1 MFPNRICKSLVVR
14 SAIVVLLAACTALA
28 QTATKKP
35 ASKSSSQASSSQS
48 SSATHGK
55 GAATVA
61 EAQRFM
67 KKAEDQLE
75 DLGVRANRA
84 GWVQENFITDDTETM
99 SAQANEKLTAVVTQL
114 ALDAR
119 RFDGL
124 KMPPELARK
133 FLLLKLS
140 LTAPAPNNDAE
151 RKELTE
157 LASKLDGMY
166 GKGKYCKP
174 ATAGAAS
181 TSAQSAGSSAVSVVS
196 AGEKPASAASS
207 GTSADR
213 KEKCL
218 SLNDLSR
225 IMASSTNP
233 DELLD
238 AWVGWHK
245 ISVPMKDR
253 YARFVQLSNKGA
265 TELGFKDTG
274 AMWRS
279 NYDMSPEEFSAEI
292 ERLWQQ
298 VEPFYISLHTYVRK
312 QLIKK
317 YGKAAEREDGM
328 IPAQLLGNMW
338 AQEWGNVYPLVAPAN
353 GGQGYDLTHQL
364 EKQGLGSGPATLDN
378 AKKMVKYGENF
389 FTSLGFAPLPQ
400 TFWERSLFVKPQ
412 DRDVVCHAS
421 AWDIDSKDD
430 LRLKL
435 CIEVKD
441 EDFVTIH
448 HELGHNFYQRAYKDQ
463 PPLFEDSANDG
474 FHEAVGDTIALSVTP
489 EYLKEVGLLDTVPP
503 ESADIGYLLKQ
514 AMDKI
519 AFLPFG
525 LMIDKWRWEVF
536 SGEVTPAQYN
546 KAWWDLK
553 AKYQGVAPPMERSEA
568 DFDPGAKYHIASNT
582 PYVRYF
588 LARILQFQFHRA
600 LCQAAGIQGP
610 LHRCSIYR
618 NKAAG
623 ERLNKM
629 LSMGKSKPW
638 PDALEAI
645 SGQRQMDATAILD
658 YFAPLKKWLDEQN
671 EGEKPGWQGM
681 DTPTE
686 TGPRHT
692 SR

>member
-1 MFPNRICKSLVVR
+1 MFSHRIFKSTIPGSPKAKPPKLRTTIIRLAILILPAVC
-14 SAIVVLLAACTALA
+14 SAFA
-28 QTATKKP
+28 QDAPKKP
-35 ASKSSSQASSSQS
+35 AAQAKTLRP
-48 SSATHGK
+48 AKTP
-55 GAATVA
+55 TVA
-61 EAQRFM
+61 EAQAFM

-75 DLGVRANRA
+75 DLVVRSSRA

-99 SAQANEKLTAVVTQL
+99 AAQANEKLTAAVTQF

-119 RFDGL
+119 RFDGMKL
-124 KMPPELARK
+124 PPALARK

-174 ATAGAAS
+174 GPD
-181 TSAQSAGSSAVSVVS
+181 G
-196 AGEKPASAASS
+196 
-207 GTSADR
+207 
-213 KEKCL
+213 KESCR
-218 SLNDLSR
+218 SLGDLSR
-225 IMASSTNP
+225 VLASSTNP

-245 ISVPMKDR
+245 ISVPMREK
-253 YARFVQLSNKGA
+253 YARFAQLSNQGA
-265 TELGFKDTG
+265 KELGFPETG

-279 NYDMSPEEFSAEI
+279 AYDMTPEQFSAEV
-292 ERLWQQ
+292 ERLWRQ
-298 VEPFYISLHTYVRK
+298 VEPFYVSLHTYVRK

-317 YGKAAEREDGM
+317 YGKVAERPDGL
-328 IPAQLLGNMW
+328 IPAHLLGNMW
-338 AQEWGNVYPLVAPAN
+338 AQEWGNIYPLVAPA
-353 GGQGYDLTHQL
+353 GVDKGYDLTQILKDHKVD
-364 EKQGLGSGPATLDN
+364 EQG
-378 AKKMVKYGENF
+378 MVRYAEGF
-389 FTSLGFAPLPQ
+389 FKSLGFAELPK
-400 TFWERSLFVKPQ
+400 TFWERSLFIKPR
-412 DRDVVCHAS
+412 DRDVTCHAN
-421 AWDIDSKDD
+421 AWDIDQKED
-430 LRLKL
+430 LRLKM
-435 CIEVKD
+435 CIEIKD
-441 EDFVTIH
+441 DDFVTVH

-463 PPLFEDSANDG
+463 DPLFQDSANDG

-489 EYLKEVGLLDTVPP
+489 EYLKEVGLLDAVPP

-525 LMIDKWRWEVF
+525 LMIDKWRWQVF
-536 SGEVTPAQYN
+536 SGETTPAQYN

-553 AKYQGVAPPMERSEA
+553 AKYQGVAPPVERSEA
-568 DFDPGAKYHIASNT
+568 DFDPGAKFHIANNT

-588 LARILQFQFHRA
+588 LARILQFQFQRA
-600 LCQAAGIQGP
+600 LCQTAGFQGP
-610 LHRCSIYR
+610 LHRCSIYK

-629 LSMGKSKPW
+629 LTMGKTKPW
-638 PDALEAI
+638 PDALEALT
-645 SGQRQMDATAILD
+645 GQRQMDATAILD

-671 EGEKPGWQGM
+671 QGEKAGWQGM
-681 DTPTE
+681 DTGAE
-686 TGPRHT
+686 TPPRHT

>member
-1 MFPNRICKSLVVR
+1 MFSHRILK
-14 SAIVVLLAACTALA
+14 SAIVILLFACSVFS
-28 QTATKKP
+28 QTATKTPATKTSAKP
-35 ASKSSSQASSSQS
+35 PAVPAKSAAS
-48 SSATHGK
+48 
-55 GAATVA
+55 VA
-61 EAQRFM
+61 EAQAFM
-67 KKAEDQLE
+67 KKAEEQLL
-75 DLGVRANRA
+75 DLGVRASRA
-84 GWVQENFITDDTETM
+84 SWVQENFITDDTETM

-119 RFDGL
+119 RFDGMKL
-124 KMPPELARK
+124 PSDLARK

-174 ATAGAAS
+174 AAVGAAS
-181 TSAQSAGSSAVSVVS
+181 DA
-196 AGEKPASAASS
+196 KP
-207 GTSADR
+207 
-213 KEKCL
+213 KCL

-225 IMASSTNP
+225 IMAASTNP

-245 ISVPMKDR
+245 ISVPMKEK

-265 TELGFKDTG
+265 GELGFKDTG

-279 NYDMSPEEFSAEI
+279 NYDMSAEEFSAEV
-292 ERLWQQ
+292 ERLWRQ
-298 VEPFYISLHTYVRK
+298 VEPFYVSLHTYVRK

-317 YGKAAEREDGM
+317 YGKAAERPDGM
-328 IPAQLLGNMW
+328 IPAHLLGNMW
-338 AQEWGNVYPLVAPAN
+338 AQEWGNIYPLVAPAD
-353 GGQGYDLTHQL
+353 GGQGYDLTQL
-364 EKQGLGSGPATLDN
+364 LKDHKVNELG
-378 AKKMVKYGENF
+378 MVHYGENF
-389 FTSLGFAPLPQ
+389 FKSLGFAELPP
-400 TFWERSLFVKPQ
+400 TFWERSLFLKPQ
-412 DRDVVCHAS
+412 DRDVICHAS
-421 AWDIDSKDD
+421 AWDVDSKDD
-430 LRLKL
+430 LRLKM

-525 LMIDKWRWEVF
+525 LLIDKWRWEVF

-553 AKYQGVAPPMERSEA
+553 AKYQGVAPPVERSEE

-588 LARILQFQFHRA
+588 MARILQFQFHRA

-610 LHRCSIYR
+610 LHRCSIYK

-671 EGEKPGWQGM
+671 QGEKPGWQGM
-681 DTPTE
+681 DTGAE
-686 TGPRHT
+686 TAPRHT

>member
-1 MFPNRICKSLVVR
+1 MPVNKILGL
-14 SAIVVLLAACTALA
+14 IILVLLVACAALA
-28 QTATKKP
+28 QTAAK
-35 ASKSSSQASSSQS
+35 KSSGASAAS
-48 SSATHGK
+48 HGK
-55 GAATVA
+55 GPATVA
-61 EAQRFM
+61 EAQAFM
-67 KKAEDQLE
+67 KNAEAQIE

-84 GWVQENFITDDTETM
+84 SWVQENFITDDTETM
-99 SAQANEKLTAVVTQL
+99 SAQAAEKLTAVVTQL

-119 RFDGL
+119 RFEHL
-124 KMPPELARK
+124 KLPPDLARK

-166 GKGKYCKP
+166 GKGKYCKQVD
-174 ATAGAAS
+174 G
-181 TSAQSAGSSAVSVVS
+181 
-196 AGEKPASAASS
+196 
-207 GTSADR
+207 

-218 SLNDLSR
+218 SLGDLSR
-225 IMASSTNP
+225 IMATSTNP

-245 ISVPMKDR
+245 ISIPMKDK
-253 YARFVQLSNKGA
+253 YARFVQLSNAGA
-265 TELGFKDTG
+265 KELGFKDTG
-274 AMWRS
+274 SMWRS

-292 ERLWQQ
+292 ERLWRQ
-298 VEPFYISLHTYVRK
+298 VEPLYISLHTYVRK

-317 YGKAAEREDGM
+317 YGKAAERPDGM
-328 IPAQLLGNMW
+328 IPAHLLGNMW
-338 AQEWGNVYPLVAPAN
+338 AQEWGNIYPLVAPAD
-353 GGQGYDLTHQL
+353 GGQGYDLTQL
-364 EKQGLGSGPATLDN
+364 LKDKNVNELG
-378 AKKMVKYGENF
+378 MVHYGENF
-389 FTSLGFAPLPQ
+389 FKSLGFAELPK
-400 TFWERSLFVKPQ
+400 TFWERSLFTKPQ

-421 AWDIDSKDD
+421 AWDIDAQDD
-430 LRLKL
+430 VRLKM

-441 EDFVTIH
+441 EDFVTVH
-448 HELGHNFYQRAYKDQ
+448 HELGHNFYQRAYKEQ
-463 PPLFEDSANDG
+463 PPLFQDSANDG

-489 EYLKEVGLLDTVPP
+489 EYLKQVGLLGTVPP
-503 ESADIGYLLKQ
+503 ENADIGYLLKQ

-525 LMIDKWRWEVF
+525 LLIDKWRWEVF
-536 SGEVTPAQYN
+536 SGQVTPEQYN

-553 AKYQGVAPPMERSEA
+553 AKYQGVAPPVDRSEA

-588 LARILQFQFHRA
+588 LARVLQFQFHRA

-610 LHRCSIYR
+610 LHRCSIYQ

-623 ERLNKM
+623 AKLNSM
-629 LSMGKSKPW
+629 LAMGKSKPW
-638 PDALEAI
+638 PDALETI

-671 EGEKPGWQGM
+671 QGEKAGWQGM
-681 DTPTE
+681 DTPE
-686 TGPRHT
+686 TAPRHM

>member
-1 MFPNRICKSLVVR
+1 MHRICR
-14 SAIVVLLAACTALA
+14 SAILVLLASCTTFAKTPDKEPAA
-28 QTATKKP
+28 QQSS
-35 ASKSSSQASSSQS
+35 SKSSA
-48 SSATHGK
+48 AHAK

-61 EAQRFM
+61 EAQAFM
-67 KKAEDQLE
+67 KNGEDQLE
-75 DLGVRANRA
+75 DLNVRASRA
-84 GWVQENFITDDTETM
+84 SWVQENFITDDTETM
-99 SAQANEKLTAVVTQL
+99 SAQANERLTAVVTQL

-119 RFDGL
+119 RFEGL
-124 KMPPELARK
+124 KLPPELARK

-140 LTAPAPNNDAE
+140 LVAPAPNNDAE

-174 ATAGAAS
+174 A
-181 TSAQSAGSSAVSVVS
+181 
-196 AGEKPASAASS
+196 E
-207 GTSADR
+207 SADA
-213 KEKCL
+213 KPKCL

-245 ISVPMKDR
+245 ISVPMKDK

-265 TELGFKDTG
+265 KELGFKDTG
-274 AMWRS
+274 SMWRS
-279 NYDMSPEEFSAEI
+279 NYDMSPEQFSAEV
-292 ERLWQQ
+292 ERLWRQ

-317 YGKAAEREDGM
+317 YGKAAERPDGM
-328 IPAQLLGNMW
+328 IPAHLLGNMW
-338 AQEWGNVYPLVAPAN
+338 AQEWGNIYPLVAPAN
-353 GGQGYDLTHQL
+353 GGQGYDLTKQL

-389 FTSLGFAPLPQ
+389 FTSLGFDPLPK

-421 AWDIDSKDD
+421 AWDIDQKDD
-430 LRLKL
+430 LRLKVCL
-435 CIEVKD
+435 EVKD

-463 PPLFEDSANDG
+463 PPLFQDSAKDG

-489 EYLKEVGLLDTVPP
+489 EYLKEVGLLADVPP
-503 ESADIGYLLKQ
+503 ESSDIGYLLRQ

-536 SGEVTPAQYN
+536 SGQVTPEQYN

-553 AKYQGVAPPMERSEA
+553 KKYQGVAPPVDRSEA

-582 PYVRYF
+582 PYARYF

-600 LCQAAGIQGP
+600 LCEAAGQKGP
-610 LHRCSIYR
+610 LHRCSIYK

-645 SGQRQMDATAILD
+645 SGQRKMDATAILD

-671 EGEKPGWQGM
+671 QGEKPGWQGM

-686 TGPRHT
+686 APRHT

>member
-1 MFPNRICKSLVVR
+1 MFAKRMSTL
-14 SAIVVLLAACTALA
+14 AITLALA
-28 QTATKKP
+28 SCAAFAQAAAKK
-35 ASKSSSQASSSQS
+35 ASSKSSGEARASR
-48 SSATHGK
+48 A
-55 GAATVA
+55 GAAPTVD
-61 EAQRFM
+61 EAQAFM
-67 KKAEDQLE
+67 KKAEEQLE
-75 DLGVRANRA
+75 DLTVRASRA

-119 RFDGL
+119 RFDGMKL
-124 KMPPELARK
+124 PPELARK

-174 ATAGAAS
+174 
-181 TSAQSAGSSAVSVVS
+181 Q
-196 AGEKPASAASS
+196 
-207 GTSADR
+207 ADG

-225 IMASSTNP
+225 LLATSTNP

-245 ISVPMKDR
+245 ISVPMKGK
-253 YARFVQLSNKGA
+253 YARFVELSNKGA
-265 TELGFKDTG
+265 KELGFKDTG

-279 NYDMSPEEFSAEI
+279 SYDMTPEQFSAEM
-292 ERLWQQ
+292 ERLWRQ
-298 VEPFYISLHTYVRK
+298 VEPFYVSLHTYVRK

-317 YGKAAEREDGM
+317 YGKIAERPDGL
-328 IPAQLLGNMW
+328 IPSHLLGNMW
-338 AQEWGNVYPLVAPAN
+338 AQEWGNVYPLVAPAG
-353 GGQGYDLTHQL
+353 GGQGYDLTQL
-364 EKQGLGSGPATLDN
+364 LKDRKVDELG
-378 AKKMVKYGENF
+378 MVHYGENF
-389 FTSLGFAPLPQ
+389 FKSLGFAELPK

-421 AWDIDSKDD
+421 AWDIDQKDD
-430 LRLKL
+430 LRLKM
-435 CIEVKD
+435 CIEVRD

-448 HELGHNFYQRAYKDQ
+448 HELGHNFYQRAYKNQ
-463 PPLFEDSANDG
+463 PPLFQDSANDG

-489 EYLKEVGLLDTVPP
+489 EYLKEVGLLDQVPATN
-503 ESADIGYLLKQ
+503 SDIGYLLRQ

-525 LMIDKWRWEVF
+525 LLIDQWRWKVF

-546 KAWWDLK
+546 QAWWHLK
-553 AKYQGVAPPMERSEA
+553 AKYQGVAPPVARSEA

-582 PYVRYF
+582 PYARYF

-600 LCQAAGIQGP
+600 LCEAAGEKGP
-610 LHRCSIYR
+610 LHRCSIYK

-671 EGEKPGWQGM
+671 QGEKAGWQGM
-681 DTPTE
+681 DTGAEPP
-686 TGPRHT
+686 PRHT

>member
-1 MFPNRICKSLVVR
+1 MFSNRVLKS
-14 SAIVVLLAACTALA
+14 ATVVLLAACTALA
-28 QTATKKP
+28 QTAPKKT
-35 ASKSSSQASSSQS
+35 ASKSSSRASSSQTS
-48 SSATHGK
+48 TSAT

-61 EAQRFM
+61 EAQAFM
-67 KKAEDQLE
+67 KKAEDQLL
-75 DLGVRANRA
+75 DLNVRASRA

-119 RFDGL
+119 RFEGL
-124 KMPPELARK
+124 KLPPDLARK

-140 LTAPAPNNDAE
+140 LVAPAPNNDAE

-166 GKGKYCKP
+166 GKGKYCKQVD
-174 ATAGAAS
+174 G
-181 TSAQSAGSSAVSVVS
+181 
-196 AGEKPASAASS
+196 
-207 GTSADR
+207 

-245 ISVPMKDR
+245 ISVPMREK
-253 YARFVQLSNKGA
+253 YVRFAQLSNQGA
-265 TELGFKDTG
+265 KELGFPETG

-279 NYDMSPEEFSAEI
+279 GYDMTPEQFSAEV
-292 ERLWQQ
+292 ERLWRQ
-298 VEPFYISLHTYVRK
+298 VEPFYVSLHTYVRK

-317 YGKAAEREDGM
+317 YGKAAERPDGM
-328 IPAQLLGNMW
+328 IPAHLLGNMW
-338 AQEWGNVYPLVAPAN
+338 AQEWGNVYPLVAPA
-353 GGQGYDLTHQL
+353 GSGQGYDLTQILKDHKID
-364 EKQGLGSGPATLDN
+364 EKG
-378 AKKMVKYGENF
+378 MVRYAEGF
-389 FTSLGFAPLPQ
+389 FKSLGFAELPP

-421 AWDIDSKDD
+421 AWDIDQKED
-430 LRLKL
+430 LRLKM
-435 CIEVKD
+435 CIEIKD
-441 EDFVTIH
+441 EDFVTVH

-463 PPLFEDSANDG
+463 DPLFQDSANDG

-489 EYLKEVGLLDTVPP
+489 EYLKEVGLLNAVPP

-525 LMIDKWRWEVF
+525 LLIDKWRWQVF
-536 SGEVTPAQYN
+536 SGEITPAQYN

-553 AKYQGVAPPMERSEA
+553 AKYQGVAPPVERSEA

-610 LHRCSIYR
+610 LHRCSIYK

-645 SGQRQMDATAILD
+645 SGQRQMDATAILY

-671 EGEKPGWQGM
+671 QGEKAGWQGM
-681 DTPTE
+681 DTGAE
-686 TGPRHT
+686 TPPRHT

>member
-1 MFPNRICKSLVVR
+1 MFSSRILKST
-14 SAIVVLLAACTALA
+14 AMILLAGCTAFA
-28 QTATKKP
+28 QTAAKKP
-35 ASKSSSQASSSQS
+35 ASKSSDQ
-48 SSATHGK
+48 SSATHAK

-61 EAQRFM
+61 EAQAFM
-67 KKAEDQLE
+67 KKAEDQLL
-75 DLGVRANRA
+75 DLGVRAGRA

-119 RFDGL
+119 RFEGL
-124 KMPPELARK
+124 KLPPELARK

-140 LTAPAPNNDAE
+140 LVAPAPNNDAE

-166 GKGKYCKP
+166 GKGKYCKQVE
-174 ATAGAAS
+174 G
-181 TSAQSAGSSAVSVVS
+181 
-196 AGEKPASAASS
+196 
-207 GTSADR
+207 

-225 IMASSTNP
+225 IMATSTNP

-245 ISVPMKDR
+245 ISVPMKDK

-265 TELGFKDTG
+265 SELGFKDTG

-279 NYDMSPEEFSAEI
+279 NYDMSPEEFSAEV
-292 ERLWQQ
+292 ERLWRQ

-317 YGKAAEREDGM
+317 YGKAAERPDGM
-328 IPAQLLGNMW
+328 IPAHLLGNMW
-338 AQEWGNVYPLVAPAN
+338 AQDWGNVYPVVSPAN
-353 GGQGYDLTHQL
+353 GGQGYDLAQL
-364 EKQGLGSGPATLDN
+364 LKDHKVNELG
-378 AKKMVKYGENF
+378 MVHYGENF
-389 FTSLGFAPLPQ
+389 FKSLGFAPLPE
-400 TFWERSLFVKPQ
+400 TFWERSLFLKPQ
-412 DRDVVCHAS
+412 DRDVVCHPS
-421 AWDIDSKDD
+421 AWDVDQKDD
-430 LRLKL
+430 LRLKM

-463 PPLFEDSANDG
+463 PPLFQDSANDG

-489 EYLKEVGLLDTVPP
+489 EDLKEVGLLDQVPP
-503 ESADIGYLLKQ
+503 ASSDIGYLLRQ
-514 AMDKI
+514 AMDKS

-536 SGEVTPAQYN
+536 SGQVTPAQYN

-553 AKYQGVAPPMERSEA
+553 AKYQGVAPPAERSEA

-588 LARILQFQFHRA
+588 MARILQFQFHRA

-610 LHRCSIYR
+610 LHRCSIYK

-671 EGEKPGWQGM
+671 QGEKPGWQGM
-681 DTPTE
+681 DTGAE
-686 TGPRHT
+686 TAPRHT

>member
-1 MFPNRICKSLVVR
+1 MFSNKICALVILVMLAS
-14 SAIVVLLAACTALA
+14 SAALA
-28 QTATKKP
+28 QTSAKKAT
-35 ASKSSSQASSSQS
+35 SQS
-48 SSATHGK
+48 PMPHTAKGPATI
-55 GAATVA
+55 A
-61 EAQRFM
+61 EAQAFM
-67 KKAEDQLE
+67 KNAEAQLE
-75 DLGVRANRA
+75 DLTIRASRA
-84 GWVQENFITDDTETM
+84 SWVQENFITDDTETM
-99 SAQANEKLTAVVTQL
+99 SAQANERLTAVVTQL

-119 RFDGL
+119 RFEGL
-124 KMPPELARK
+124 KLPPDLARK

-157 LASKLDGMY
+157 LTSKLDGMY
-166 GKGKYCKP
+166 GKGKYCKQVE
-174 ATAGAAS
+174 G
-181 TSAQSAGSSAVSVVS
+181 
-196 AGEKPASAASS
+196 
-207 GTSADR
+207 

-218 SLNDLSR
+218 SLGDLSR

-245 ISVPMKDR
+245 ISVPMKDK
-253 YARFVQLSNKGA
+253 YARFVQLSNMGA
-265 TELGFKDTG
+265 KELGFPDTG

-279 NYDMSPEEFSAEI
+279 NYDMSPEQFSAET
-292 ERLWQQ
+292 ERLWRQ

-317 YGKAAEREDGM
+317 YGKAAERPDGL
-328 IPAQLLGNMW
+328 IPAHLLGNMW
-338 AQEWGNVYPLVAPAN
+338 AQEWGNIYPLVAPAD
-353 GGQGYDLTHQL
+353 GGQGYDLTQL
-364 EKQGLGSGPATLDN
+364 LKDKKVDELG
-378 AKKMVKYGENF
+378 MVHYGENF
-389 FTSLGFAPLPQ
+389 FKSLGFAELPK

-421 AWDIDSKDD
+421 AWDIDQQDD
-430 LRLKL
+430 VRLKM
-435 CIEVKD
+435 CIEIKD
-441 EDFVTIH
+441 EDFVTVH
-448 HELGHNFYQRAYKDQ
+448 HELGHNFYQRAYKNQ
-463 PPLFEDSANDG
+463 PPLFQDSANDG

-489 EYLKEVGLLDTVPP
+489 EYLKEVGLLGTVPP

-525 LMIDKWRWEVF
+525 LLIDKWRWEVF
-536 SGEVTPAQYN
+536 SGQITPEQYN

-553 AKYQGVAPPMERSEA
+553 AKYQGVAPPVDRSEA

-588 LARILQFQFHRA
+588 LARVLQFQFQRA

-610 LHRCSIYR
+610 LHRCSIYQ

-629 LSMGKSKPW
+629 LTMGKSKPW

-671 EGEKPGWQGM
+671 QGEKAGWQGM
-681 DTPTE
+681 DTPE
-686 TGPRHT
+686 TTPRHM

>member
-1 MFPNRICKSLVVR
+1 MFSNCICKSSAMR

-28 QTATKKP
+28 QTAPKKT
-35 ASKSSSQASSSQS
+35 ASKAAGEASSSTS
-48 SSATHGK
+48 SSGKASATQGK
-55 GAATVA
+55 GGATVS
-61 EAQRFM
+61 EAQAFM
-67 KKAEDQLE
+67 KKAEEQLE
-75 DLGVRANRA
+75 DLNVRASRA
-84 GWVQENFITDDTETM
+84 QWVQENFITDDTETM

-140 LTAPAPNNDAE
+140 LVAPAPNNDAE

-166 GKGKYCKP
+166 GKGKYCKQVE
-174 ATAGAAS
+174 G
-181 TSAQSAGSSAVSVVS
+181 
-196 AGEKPASAASS
+196 
-207 GTSADR
+207 

-218 SLNDLSR
+218 SLNDLSCS
-225 IMASSTNP
+225 MASSTNP

-245 ISVPMKDR
+245 ISVPMKDK

-265 TELGFKDTG
+265 GELGFKDTG

-279 NYDMSPEEFSAEI
+279 NYDMSPEEFSAEV
-292 ERLWQQ
+292 ERLWRQ

-317 YGKAAEREDGM
+317 YGKAAERPDGM
-328 IPAQLLGNMW
+328 IPAHLLGNMW
-338 AQEWGNVYPLVAPAN
+338 AQDWGNVYPVVSPAN
-353 GGQGYDLTHQL
+353 GGQGYDLAQL
-364 EKQGLGSGPATLDN
+364 LKDHKVNELG
-378 AKKMVKYGENF
+378 MVHYGENF
-389 FTSLGFAPLPQ
+389 FKSLGFAPLPE
-400 TFWERSLFVKPQ
+400 TFWERSLFLKPQ
-412 DRDVVCHAS
+412 DRDVVCHPS
-421 AWDIDSKDD
+421 AWDVDQKDD
-430 LRLKL
+430 LRLKM

-463 PPLFEDSANDG
+463 PPLFQDSANDG

-489 EYLKEVGLLDTVPP
+489 EYLKEVGLLADVPP

-525 LMIDKWRWEVF
+525 LLIDKWRWEVF
-536 SGEVTPAQYN
+536 SGEVAPEQYN

-553 AKYQGVAPPMERSEA
+553 AKYQGVAPPIDRSEA

-588 LARILQFQFHRA
+588 LARVLQFQFHRA
-600 LCQAAGIQGP
+600 LCEAAGIKGP

-671 EGEKPGWQGM
+671 AGEKPGWQGM
-681 DTPTE
+681 DTGAE
-686 TGPRHT
+686 TAPRHT

>member
-1 MFPNRICKSLVVR
+1 MLLQRILKSAAVIAV
-14 SAIVVLLAACTALA
+14 AACSAFT
-28 QTATKKP
+28 QTQAKTPAAKK
-35 ASKSSSQASSSQS
+35 SSQASGA
-48 SSATHGK
+48 SSATHAK

-61 EAQRFM
+61 EAQAFI
-67 KKAEDQLE
+67 KKAEAQLF
-75 DLGVRANRA
+75 DLGIRASRA
-84 GWVQENFITDDTETM
+84 QWVQENFITDDTEAL
-99 SAQANEKLTAVVTQL
+99 SAQANEKLTAATTQL

-124 KMPPELARK
+124 KMPPDLARK

-174 ATAGAAS
+174 GPD
-181 TSAQSAGSSAVSVVS
+181 G
-196 AGEKPASAASS
+196 
-207 GTSADR
+207 
-213 KEKCL
+213 KEKCF

-225 IMASSTNP
+225 IMATSTNP

-245 ISVPMKDR
+245 ISIPMKDK
-253 YARFVQLSNKGA
+253 YARFVKLSNMGA

-279 NYDMSPEEFSAEI
+279 NYDMSPEEFSAEV
-292 ERLWQQ
+292 ERLWRQ

-317 YGKAAEREDGM
+317 YGKAAERPDGM
-328 IPAQLLGNMW
+328 IPVHLLGNMW
-338 AQEWGNVYPLVAPAN
+338 AQEWGNVYPLVAPAD
-353 GGQGYDLTHQL
+353 GGQGYDLTKQL

-421 AWDIDSKDD
+421 AWDVDSKDD
-430 LRLKL
+430 LRLKM

-448 HELGHNFYQRAYKDQ
+448 HELGHNFYQRDYKTQ
-463 PPLFEDSANDG
+463 PPLFQDSANDG

-489 EYLKEVGLLDTVPP
+489 EYLKEIGMIDQVPDASKDIGLLMKKALEKV
-503 ESADIGYLLKQ
+503 
-514 AMDKI
+514 

-525 LMIDKWRWEVF
+525 LLIDQWRWKVF
-536 SGEVTPAQYN
+536 SGEITPANYN
-546 KAWWDLK
+546 QGWWDL
-553 AKYQGVAPPMERSEA
+553 
-568 DFDPGAKYHIASNT
+568 
-582 PYVRYF
+582 
-588 LARILQFQFHRA
+588 
-600 LCQAAGIQGP
+600 
-610 LHRCSIYR
+610 
-618 NKAAG
+618 
-623 ERLNKM
+623 RL
-629 LSMGKSKPW
+629 
-638 PDALEAI
+638 
-645 SGQRQMDATAILD
+645 
-658 YFAPLKKWLDEQN
+658 
-671 EGEKPGWQGM
+671 
-681 DTPTE
+681 
-686 TGPRHT
+686 
-692 SR
+692 

>member
-1 MFPNRICKSLVVR
+1 MFTNRICKSLVVR
-14 SAIVVLLAACTALA
+14 SAIVVLLAACTTLA

-35 ASKSSSQASSSQS
+35 ASKSSSHASSSQS

-75 DLGVRANRA
+75 DLGVRASRA
-84 GWVQENFITDDTETM
+84 QWVQENFITDDTETM

-140 LTAPAPNNDAE
+140 LTAPAPNNDSE

-166 GKGKYCKP
+166 GKGKYCKA
-174 ATAGAAS
+174 ATAGAS
-181 TSAQSAGSSAVSVVS
+181 SGSNAPG
-196 AGEKPASAASS
+196 GEKPAGAGSAGDKPAGTASS
-207 GTSADR
+207 GTPADA

-245 ISVPMKDR
+245 ISVPMKDK

-265 TELGFKDTG
+265 AELGFKDTG

-292 ERLWQQ
+292 ERLWRQ

-353 GGQGYDLTHQL
+353 GGQGYDLTQQL

-463 PPLFEDSANDG
+463 PPLFQDSANDG

-536 SGEVTPAQYN
+536 SGEITPSQYN

-553 AKYQGVAPPMERSEA
+553 AKYQGVAPPVERSEA

-671 EGEKPGWQGM
+671 QGEKPGWQGM

-686 TGPRHT
+686 TAPRHT